1 MRVSEIMTEAAV
13 VDSPDDS
20 LALAAQKMWV
30 QQTGSLLVMDG
41 DELVGIVTERD
52 VLRAVA
58 TGVDLSTSV
67 SDMMT
72 KDVATVAPGTSLREG
87 IDHVLAARTGALIVI
102 GDPDEFAFMFSGG
115 IKLELDYSPAFLY
128 ELSKMDGA
136 VVLSTD
142 DPGVER
148 IDLSNEYFR
157 AARDY
162 NRTSF

>member
-52 VLRAVA
+52 VLKAVA

-72 KDVATVAPGTSLREG
+72 KD
-87 IDHVLAARTGALIVI
+87 
-102 GDPDEFAFMFSGG
+102 
-115 IKLELDYSPAFLY
+115 
-128 ELSKMDGA
+128 
-136 VVLSTD
+136 
-142 DPGVER
+142 
-148 IDLSNEYFR
+148 
-157 AARDY
+157 
-162 NRTSF
+162 